1 MHQGNETIMIIRMSK
16 IEIAGPKGLLQD
28 VLSMLQESGIFHI
41 EPTTLGF
48 VEKVE
53 ERYIRPFLP
62 DERSLS
68 ERLFLED
75 LKSRLGELFSYL
87 PQVSVRK
94 SYIEPRSII
103 ATIAENVKR
112 HSTACRG
119 LSQKKE
125 ALQKETDE
133 ISRYKIFLDAIE
145 SILKGIEKATDI
157 DFIGLT
163 IKDAGAVE
171 DLKALLSRLLEDRFE
186 LLTATASDGSLV
198 GLIIAEKKLSEK
210 IRGLLSDE
218 HIPEFSFPPYLGSLA
233 FPEKIVFLK
242 ERIAGLN
249 SESKALD
256 KELEEFAARW
266 MPIYNRV
273 AEWLDERLSLLRATA
288 SVFETRMCFFV
299 YGWIPSGDVNK
310 IRRQLMESFAGK
322 VVIEEKEI
330 REEDI
335 ERVPVAIKN
344 PAYFQPFELLVRL
357 LPLPRYA
364 SYDPTPFIGIF
375 FPLFFG
381 MILGDAG
388 YGLIL
393 MLTAFF
399 MIKKFGGRRSIQ
411 DAARIL
417 LISSIYAIFFGIL
430 YGEFFG
436 ELPKIL
442 FGIEPICIERR
453 TAVMPVLYFAVTV
466 GVVHIM
472 LGLFLGML
480 AAFRKKTKREA
491 LYRLLNIIVI
501 LCIMALI
508 AVFFDIF
515 PDLFVKPV
523 VIAILVL
530 TPLLFFTGGL
540 LAPFELLKNI
550 GNIISYARIMAL
562 GLTSVLLAFVA
573 NSFTGMAG
581 NIVVGV
587 VVAGLLHLINI
598 ILGVFSPTIHALRLH
613 YVEFFS
619 KFMEPGGRRF
629 EPLKK

>member
-1 MHQGNETIMIIRMSK
+1 MSK
-16 IEIAGPKGLLQD
+16 VEIAGPKGLLQD
-28 VLSMLQESGIFHI
+28 VLSMLQESGIFQI

-53 ERYIRPFLP
+53 EGYIRPFLP

-75 LKSRLGELFSYL
+75 LKNRIGELFSYL

-103 ATIAENVKR
+103 DSIAENVKR
-112 HSTACRG
+112 HLETCKR
-119 LSQKKE
+119 LSQKKD
-125 ALQKETDE
+125 ALQKESNE
-133 ISRYKIFLDAIE
+133 INRYKIFLDAIE
-145 SILKGIEKATDI
+145 SILKGIEKAPDI

-163 IKDAGAVE
+163 IRDAGAVE
-171 DLKALLSRLLEDRFE
+171 DLKLLLSRLLEDRFE
-186 LLTATASDGSLV
+186 LMTATASDGSLI
-198 GLIIAEKKLSEK
+198 GLIVAEKGLSER
-210 IRGLLSDE
+210 IRRLLSDE
-218 HIPEFSFPPYLGSLA
+218 RIPEFTFPPYLGSLT

-242 ERIAGLN
+242 EKIEGLN
-249 SESKALD
+249 SEIKVINN
-256 KELEEFAARW
+256 ELERFAVRW
-266 MPIYNRV
+266 MPIYKRV
-273 AEWLDERLSLLRATA
+273 VEWIDERLSLLRATA
-288 SVFETRMCFFV
+288 SVFETRMCFFI
-299 YGWIPSGDVNK
+299 YGWMPSGDVTK
-310 IRRQLMESFAGK
+310 IRRQLMDAFEGK
-322 VVIEEKEI
+322 VVIEEKEM
-330 REEDI
+330 REEDL
-335 ERVPVAIKN
+335 ERVPIFIKN
-344 PAYFQPFELLVRL
+344 PAYFRPFELFVRL

-388 YGLIL
+388 YGIIL
-393 MLTAFF
+393 AMFALFLAKRF
-399 MIKKFGGRRSIQ
+399 KKRKNIQ
-411 DAARIL
+411 DASRIL
-417 LISSIYAIFFGIL
+417 LISSIYTIFFGIL

-453 TAVMPVLYFAVTV
+453 TSVMPVLYFAVTV
-466 GVVHIM
+466 GVVHII
-472 LGLFLGML
+472 LGMFLGVIT
-480 AAFRKKTKREA
+480 AFKKKTKREA
-491 LYRLLNIIVI
+491 MYRLLNIIVI

-508 AVFFDIF
+508 AVLFDIF
-515 PDLFVKPV
+515 PDLLTKPV
-523 VIAILVL
+523 IIAILIL

-550 GNIISYARIMAL
+550 GNIISYARIMAI

-587 VVAGLLHLINI
+587 VVAGLLHIINI

-619 KFMEPGGRRF
+619 KFIEPGGRRF

>member
-1 MHQGNETIMIIRMSK
+1 MIVRMSK
-16 IEIAGPKGLLQD
+16 VEIAGPKGLLQD
-28 VLSMLQESGIFHI
+28 VLSMLQESGIFQI
-41 EPTTLGF
+41 EPTTRGF
-48 VEKVE
+48 VENVE

-75 LKSRLGELFSYL
+75 LKNKIGELFSYL
-87 PQVSVRK
+87 PRVSVRT

-103 ATIAENVKR
+103 DSIAENLKR
-112 HSTACRG
+112 HLTTFRE

-125 ALQKETDE
+125 ALQKESDE

-145 SILKGIEKATDI
+145 SLLKGIEKAPDI

-186 LLTATASDGSLV
+186 LLTATAPDGSLI
-198 GLIIAEKKLSEK
+198 GLIIAEKGLSEK

-218 HIPEFSFPPYLGSLA
+218 RIPEFTFPPYLGSLTL
-233 FPEKIVFLK
+233 PEKIVFLK
-242 ERIAGLN
+242 EKGEGLN
-249 SESKALD
+249 SEIKALNN
-256 KELEEFAARW
+256 ELEKFAIRW
-266 MPIYNRV
+266 MPIYERV
-273 AEWLDERLSLLRATA
+273 IEWVDERISILKATA
-288 SVFETRMCFFV
+288 FVFETRMCFFIC
-299 YGWIPSGDVNK
+299 GWMPSEDVGK
-310 IRRQLMESFAGK
+310 IRRQLIDAFEGK

-344 PAYFQPFELLVRL
+344 PAYFQPFELFVRL

-388 YGLIL
+388 YGIIL
-393 MLTAFF
+393 AVLALVLAKRF
-399 MIKKFGGRRSIQ
+399 KKRRNIQ
-411 DAARIL
+411 DASRIL
-417 LISSIYAIFFGIL
+417 LISSIYTIFFGIL

-436 ELPKIL
+436 ELPKML

-466 GVVHIM
+466 GVVHII
-472 LGLFLGML
+472 LGMSL
-480 AAFRKKTKREA
+480 GVITALKKKTKREA

-501 LCIMALI
+501 LCVMVLI
-508 AVFFDIF
+508 AVLFEIF
-515 PDLFVKPV
+515 PDLLTRPV
-523 VIAILVL
+523 VIAILIL

-540 LAPFELLKNI
+540 LAPFEILKSI
-550 GNIISYARIMAL
+550 GNIISYARIMAI
-562 GLTSVLLAFVA
+562 GLASVLLAFVA
-573 NSFTGMAG
+573 NRFAGLTGDIIIG
-581 NIVVGV
+581 IVA
-587 VVAGLLHLINI
+587 AGLLHLINI
-598 ILGVFSPTIHALRLH
+598 ILGVFSPTIHSLRLH
-613 YVEFFS
+613 YVEFLS

>member
-1 MHQGNETIMIIRMSK
+1 MIVRMSK
-16 IEIAGPKGLLQD
+16 VEIAGPKGLLQD
-28 VLSMLQESGIFHI
+28 VLSMLQESGIFQI

-75 LKSRLGELFSYL
+75 IKAKIGELFSYL

-103 ATIAENVKR
+103 DTVAENLKR
-112 HSTACRG
+112 HLTSCKE
-119 LSQKKE
+119 LSQKKD
-125 ALQKETDE
+125 ALQKESDE
-133 ISRYKIFLDAIE
+133 INRYKIFLDAIE
-145 SILKGIEKATDI
+145 SILRGIEKAPDI

-171 DLKALLSRLLEDRFE
+171 DLKTLLSRLLKDRFE
-186 LLTATASDGSLV
+186 LLTAMASDGSLV
-198 GLIIAEKKLSEK
+198 GLVIAEKRLSEK
-210 IRGLLSDE
+210 IRGMLSDE
-218 HIPEFSFPPYLGSLA
+218 RIPEFTFPPYLSSLS
-233 FPEKIVFLK
+233 FPEKIAFLK
-242 ERIAGLN
+242 ERIWGLN
-249 SESKALD
+249 SKIKVLNEGLGR
-256 KELEEFAARW
+256 FAARW
-266 MPIYNRV
+266 MPIYKRV
-273 AEWLDERLSLLRATA
+273 MEWIDERRSLLSATA
-288 SVFETRMCFFV
+288 SVFETRMCFLV
-299 YGWIPSGDVNK
+299 YGWMPSGDVSK
-310 IRRQLMESFAGK
+310 IRKQLIDAFEGK

-330 REEDI
+330 REEDM

-344 PAYFQPFELLVRL
+344 PEYFQPFELFVRL

-388 YGLIL
+388 YGIIL
-393 MLTAFF
+393 MILSLFLA
-399 MIKKFGGRRSIQ
+399 KKFKKRRNIQ
-411 DAARIL
+411 DAVRIL

-442 FGIEPICIERR
+442 FGVEPICIERR
-453 TAVMPVLYFAVTV
+453 TAIMPVLYFAVTV
-466 GVVHIM
+466 GVVHII
-472 LGLFLGML
+472 LGIFLG
-480 AAFRKKTKREA
+480 AITAFKKKTKREA
-491 LYRLLNIIVI
+491 LYKLLNIIVI
-501 LCIMALI
+501 LCLMVLI
-508 AVFFDIF
+508 ASLFDIF
-515 PDLFVKPV
+515 PGLFTKPV
-523 VIAILVL
+523 VIAILIL

-550 GNIISYARIMAL
+550 GNIISYARIMAI

-598 ILGVFSPTIHALRLH
+598 ILGVFSPTIHVLRLH

-619 KFMEPGGRRF
+619 KFIEPGGRRF

>member
-1 MHQGNETIMIIRMSK
+1 MIVRMSK
-16 IEIAGPKGLLQD
+16 VEIAGPKGLLQD
-28 VLSMLQESGIFHI
+28 VLSMLQESGIFQI

-53 ERYIRPFLP
+53 EGYIRPFLP

-75 LKSRLGELFSYL
+75 LKNRIGELFSYL

-103 ATIAENVKR
+103 DSIAENVKR
-112 HSTACRG
+112 HLETCRG

-125 ALQKETDE
+125 ALQKESDE
-133 ISRYKIFLDAIE
+133 IIRYKIFLDAIE
-145 SILKGIEKATDI
+145 SILKGIEKAPDI

-171 DLKALLSRLLEDRFE
+171 DLKLLLSRLLEDRFE
-186 LLTATASDGSLV
+186 LMTATASDGSLI
-198 GLIIAEKKLSEK
+198 GLIISEKGLSEK
-210 IRGLLSDE
+210 IRGMLSDE
-218 HIPEFSFPPYLGSLA
+218 RIPEFTFPPYLGSLT

-242 ERIAGLN
+242 EKIEGLN
-249 SESKALD
+249 SEINALNN
-256 KELEEFAARW
+256 ELERFAIRW
-266 MPIYNRV
+266 MPIYKRV
-273 AEWLDERLSLLRATA
+273 VEWIDERLSLLRATA
-288 SVFETRMCFFV
+288 SVFETRMCFFI
-299 YGWIPSGDVNK
+299 YGWMPSGDVTK
-310 IRRQLMESFAGK
+310 IRRQLMDAFKGK
-322 VVIEEKEI
+322 VVIEEKEM
-330 REEDI
+330 REDDL
-335 ERVPVAIKN
+335 ERVPIFIKN
-344 PAYFQPFELLVRL
+344 PAYFRPFELFVRL

-364 SYDPTPFIGIF
+364 SYDPTPFIGVF
-375 FPLFFG
+375 FPLLFG

-388 YGLIL
+388 YGLVL
-393 MLTAFF
+393 MFTAFF
-399 MIKKFGGRRSIQ
+399 MIKKFRGRRNIQ
-411 DAARIL
+411 DASRIL
-417 LISSIYAIFFGIL
+417 LISSIYTIFFGIL

-453 TAVMPVLYFAVTV
+453 TSVMPVLYFAVTV
-466 GVVHIM
+466 GVVHII
-472 LGLFLGML
+472 LGMFLGVIT
-480 AAFRKKTKREA
+480 AFKKKTKREA
-491 LYRLLNIIVI
+491 MYRLLNIIVI

-508 AVFFDIF
+508 AVLFDIF
-515 PDLFVKPV
+515 PDLLTKPV
-523 VIAILVL
+523 IIAILIL

-550 GNIISYARIMAL
+550 GNIISYARIMAI

-587 VVAGLLHLINI
+587 VVAGLLHIINI

-619 KFMEPGGRRF
+619 KFIEPGGRRF
-629 EPLKK
+629 EPLRK

>member
-1 MHQGNETIMIIRMSK
+1 
-16 IEIAGPKGLLQD
+16 
-28 VLSMLQESGIFHI
+28 
-41 EPTTLGF
+41 
-48 VEKVE
+48 
-53 ERYIRPFLP
+53 
-62 DERSLS
+62 
-68 ERLFLED
+68 
-75 LKSRLGELFSYL
+75 
-87 PQVSVRK
+87 
-94 SYIEPRSII
+94 
-103 ATIAENVKR
+103 
-112 HSTACRG
+112 
-119 LSQKKE
+119 
-125 ALQKETDE
+125 LQKESDE

-145 SILKGIEKATDI
+145 SILKGIEKAPDI
-157 DFIGLT
+157 DFIGLA
-163 IKDAGAVE
+163 IKDTGDVE

-186 LLTATASDGSLV
+186 LRTATASNGSLI
-198 GLIIAEKKLSEK
+198 GLIIAEKGVSDN

-218 HIPEFSFPPYLGSLA
+218 RIPEFTFPPYLGSLS
-233 FPEKIVFLK
+233 FPEKIAFLK
-242 ERIAGLN
+242 ERIAGLD
-249 SESKALD
+249 SEINALN
-256 KELEEFAARW
+256 KELERFAARW
-266 MPIYNRV
+266 MPIYKRV
-273 AEWLDERLSLLRATA
+273 VEWIDERLSLLMATA

-299 YGWIPSGDVNK
+299 YGWMPSENVSK
-310 IRRQLMESFAGK
+310 VRKQLTDAFEGK
-322 VVIEEKEI
+322 VVIEEKDI

-335 ERVPVAIKN
+335 ERVPIAIKN
-344 PAYFQPFELLVRL
+344 PAYFQPFELFVRL

-388 YGLIL
+388 YGIL
-393 MLTAFF
+393 LAILALFLAKRF
-399 MIKKFGGRRSIQ
+399 KKRKNIQ
-411 DAARIL
+411 DASRIL
-417 LISSIYAIFFGIL
+417 LISSIYTIFFGIL

-466 GVVHIM
+466 GVVHII
-472 LGLFLGML
+472 LGLFLGVIT
-480 AAFRKKTKREA
+480 AFKKKTKREA

-508 AVFFDIF
+508 AVLFDIF
-515 PDLFVKPV
+515 PDLLTKPV
-523 VIAILVL
+523 IIAILIL

-550 GNIISYARIMAL
+550 GNIISYARIMAI

-598 ILGVFSPTIHALRLH
+598 ILGGLFPHDSCIEASLCGIFQQVHGI
-613 YVEFFS
+613 
-619 KFMEPGGRRF
+619 RRQ
-629 EPLKK
+629 EI

>member
-1 MHQGNETIMIIRMSK
+1 MIVRMSK
-16 IEIAGPKGLLQD
+16 VEIAGPKGLLQD
-28 VLSMLQESGIFHI
+28 VLSMLQESGIFQI

-53 ERYIRPFLP
+53 EGYIRPFLP

-75 LKSRLGELFSYL
+75 LKNRIGELFSYL

-103 ATIAENVKR
+103 DSIAENVKR
-112 HSTACRG
+112 HLETCKR
-119 LSQKKE
+119 LSQKKD
-125 ALQKETDE
+125 ALQKEANE
-133 ISRYKIFLDAIE
+133 INRYKIFLDAIE
-145 SILKGIEKATDI
+145 SILKGIEKAPDI

-163 IKDAGAVE
+163 IRDAGAVE
-171 DLKALLSRLLEDRFE
+171 DLKLLLSRLLEDRFE
-186 LLTATASDGSLV
+186 LLTATASDGSLI
-198 GLIIAEKKLSEK
+198 GLIISEKGLSEK
-210 IRGLLSDE
+210 IRGMLSDE
-218 HIPEFSFPPYLGSLA
+218 RIPEFTFPPYLGSLT

-242 ERIAGLN
+242 EKIEGLN
-249 SESKALD
+249 SEINALNN
-256 KELEEFAARW
+256 ELERFAIRW
-266 MPIYNRV
+266 MPIYKRV
-273 AEWLDERLSLLRATA
+273 VEWIDERLSLLRATA
-288 SVFETRMCFFV
+288 SVFETRMCFFI
-299 YGWIPSGDVNK
+299 YGWMPSGDVTK
-310 IRRQLMESFAGK
+310 IRRQLMDAFEGK
-322 VVIEEKEI
+322 VVIEEKEM
-330 REEDI
+330 REDDL
-335 ERVPVAIKN
+335 ERVPIFIKN
-344 PAYFQPFELLVRL
+344 PAYFRPFELFVRL

-364 SYDPTPFIGIF
+364 SYDPTPFIGVF

-388 YGLIL
+388 YGIIL
-393 MLTAFF
+393 AMFALFLAKRF
-399 MIKKFGGRRSIQ
+399 KKRKNIQ
-411 DAARIL
+411 DASRIL
-417 LISSIYAIFFGIL
+417 LISSIYTIFFGIL

-453 TAVMPVLYFAVTV
+453 TSVMPVLYFAVTV
-466 GVVHIM
+466 GVVHII
-472 LGLFLGML
+472 LGMFLGVIT
-480 AAFRKKTKREA
+480 AFKKKTKREA
-491 LYRLLNIIVI
+491 MYRLLNIIVI

-508 AVFFDIF
+508 AVLFDIF
-515 PDLFVKPV
+515 PDLLTKPV
-523 VIAILVL
+523 IIAILIL

-550 GNIISYARIMAL
+550 GNIISYARIMAI

-587 VVAGLLHLINI
+587 VVAGLLHIINI

-619 KFMEPGGRRF
+619 KFIEPGGRRF

>member
-1 MHQGNETIMIIRMSK
+1 MIIKMSK

-28 VLSMLQESGIFHI
+28 VLSMLQESGIFQI

-53 ERYIRPFLP
+53 EKYIRPFLP

-75 LKSRLGELFSYL
+75 LKAKICEVFSYL

-103 ATIAENVKR
+103 DIITENVKR
-112 HSTACRG
+112 HLLTCRG
-119 LSQKKE
+119 LSQRKK
-125 ALQKETDE
+125 ALQKESDE
-133 ISRYKIFLDAIE
+133 ITSYKIFLDAIE
-145 SILKGIEKATDI
+145 SILKGIEKAADI

-163 IKDAGAVE
+163 IKDVGTIE
-171 DLKALLSRLLEDRFE
+171 DLKTLLSRLLEDRFE
-186 LLTATASDGSLV
+186 LMTAMASDGSLV
-198 GLIIAEKKLSEK
+198 GLIIAEKGLSGK

-218 HIPEFSFPPYLGSLA
+218 HIPEFTFPSYLGELS
-233 FPEKIVFLK
+233 FPEKIIFLR
-242 ERIAGLN
+242 ERKAGLD
-249 SESKALD
+249 SEIKALN
-256 KELEEFAARW
+256 KELERFAVRW
-266 MPIYNRV
+266 MPIYKRV
-273 AEWLDERLSLLRATA
+273 EEWIDERLSVLSATT
-288 SVFETRMCFFV
+288 SVFETRMCFFM
-299 YGWIPSGDVNK
+299 YGWMPSVDVNK
-310 IRRQLMESFAGK
+310 IRSQLTDSFKGK

-330 REEDI
+330 READI
-335 ERVPVAIKN
+335 ERVPVVIKN
-344 PAYFQPFELLVRL
+344 PAYFQPFEMFVRL

-388 YGLIL
+388 YGIIL
-393 MLTAFF
+393 ALFALFLAKRF
-399 MIKKFGGRRSIQ
+399 KKKKNIQ
-411 DAARIL
+411 DASKIL

-436 ELPKIL
+436 DLPHIL
-442 FGIEPICIERR
+442 FGIKPICIERR
-453 TAVMPVLYFAVTV
+453 TAVIPVLYFAVTM

-480 AAFRKKTKREA
+480 AAFKKKTKREA
-491 LYRLLNIIVI
+491 LYRLLNIFVI

-508 AVFFDIF
+508 AVFFGIF
-515 PDLFVKPV
+515 PDLFAKPV
-523 VIAILVL
+523 VIAVLIL
-530 TPLLFFTGGL
+530 TPLLFFAGGL
-540 LAPFELLKNI
+540 LAPFDLLKSI
-550 GNIISYARIMAL
+550 GNIISYARIMAI

-573 NSFTGMAG
+573 NRFTGMAG

-587 VVAGLLHLINI
+587 VVAGLLHLMNI

-613 YVEFFS
+613 YVEFLS
-619 KFMEPGGRRF
+619 KFMESGGRRF

>member
-1 MHQGNETIMIIRMSK
+1 MIVRMSK

-28 VLSMLQESGIFHI
+28 VLSMLQESGIFQI

-62 DERSLS
+62 DDHSLS

-75 LKSRLGELFSYL
+75 LRAKIGELFSYL
-87 PQVSVRK
+87 PWVSVRK

-103 ATIAENVKR
+103 DTIAENLKM
-112 HSTACRG
+112 HSTTCRG

-125 ALQKETDE
+125 ALQKESDE

-145 SILKGIEKATDI
+145 SILEGIEKAPDI

-163 IKDAGAVE
+163 IRDVGAVE

-186 LLTATASDGSLV
+186 LLTATASDGSLI
-198 GLIIAEKKLSEK
+198 GLIITEKGLSEK
-210 IRGLLSDE
+210 IRRLLSDE
-218 HIPEFSFPPYLGSLA
+218 RIPEFTFPSYLGSLS
-233 FPEKIVFLK
+233 FPEKIAFLK
-242 ERIAGLN
+242 ERIAGLD
-249 SESKALD
+249 SEIRSLN
-256 KELEEFAARW
+256 KELERFAARW
-266 MPIYNRV
+266 MPIYERV
-273 AEWLDERLSLLRATA
+273 AKWIDERLSLLRTTA
-288 SVFETRMCFFV
+288 FVFETRMCFFV
-299 YGWIPSGDVNK
+299 YGWMPSGNVSK
-310 IRRQLMESFAGK
+310 IRGQLMDVFEGK

-330 REEDI
+330 REEDL
-335 ERVPVAIKN
+335 ERVPIFIKN
-344 PAYFQPFELLVRL
+344 PAYFRPFELFVRL

-388 YGLIL
+388 YGIIL
-393 MLTAFF
+393 AMFALFLAKRF
-399 MIKKFGGRRSIQ
+399 KKRKNIQ
-411 DAARIL
+411 DASRIL
-417 LISSIYAIFFGIL
+417 LISSIYTIFFGIL

-436 ELPKIL
+436 ELPKIF

-453 TAVMPVLYFAVTV
+453 TAVMPVLFFAVTV
-466 GVVHIM
+466 GVVHII
-472 LGLFLGML
+472 LGLFLGVIT
-480 AAFRKKTKREA
+480 AFKKKTKREA

-508 AVFFDIF
+508 AVLFDIF
-515 PDLFVKPV
+515 PDLLTKPV
-523 VIAILVL
+523 VIAILIL

-550 GNIISYARIMAL
+550 GNIISYARIMAI

-573 NSFTGMAG
+573 NSFTGMTG
-581 NIVVGV
+581 NVVVGV

>member
-1 MHQGNETIMIIRMSK
+1 MIVRMSK
-16 IEIAGPKGLLQD
+16 VEIAGPKGMLQD
-28 VLSMLQESGIFHI
+28 VLSLLQETGIFQI

-53 ERYIRPFLP
+53 ERYIKPFLP
-62 DERSLS
+62 DEQTLS
-68 ERLFLED
+68 ERLFFEGL
-75 LKSRLGELFSYL
+75 RQRIYELFSCL
-87 PQVSVRK
+87 PHVSVRK

-103 ATIAENVKR
+103 DSIDETINR
-112 HSTACRG
+112 HLTFCKG
-119 LSQKKE
+119 LSQRKDALCKE
-125 ALQKETDE
+125 ADE
-133 ISRYKIFLDAIE
+133 INRYKIFLDAIE
-145 SILKGIEKATDI
+145 SILQDIEKTTDI
-157 DFIGLT
+157 DFIGLN
-163 IKDAGAVE
+163 IKDSGAVG
-171 DLKALLSRLLEDRFE
+171 DLRLLLSRLLEDRFE
-186 LLTATASDGSLV
+186 LLTATASDGSIV
-198 GLIIAEKKLSEK
+198 GLIVAEKGLIEK

-218 HIPEFSFPPYLGSLA
+218 RIPEFTFPIYLGGLT

-242 ERIAGLN
+242 EKIQKIDSEIRALN
-249 SESKALD
+249 NQ
-256 KELEEFAARW
+256 LEGFAVRW
-266 MPIYNRV
+266 MPIYKRV
-273 AEWLDERLSLLRATA
+273 VEWIDERLSLLKATA
-288 SVFETRMCFFV
+288 SVFETRMCFFI
-299 YGWIPSGDVNK
+299 YGWMPSEDVNR
-310 IRRQLMESFAGK
+310 IRRLLLDAFGGK
-322 VVIEEKEI
+322 VIIQEKEI
-330 REEDI
+330 KDEDI
-335 ERVPVAIKN
+335 ERIPVAIKN
-344 PAYFQPFELLVRL
+344 PAYFQPFELFVRL
-357 LPLPRYA
+357 LPLPRYT

-388 YGLIL
+388 YGLVL
-393 MLTAFF
+393 MSTALF
-399 MIKKFGGRRSIQ
+399 MIRKFRGRRIIQ

-417 LISSIYAIFFGIL
+417 IVSSIYTIFFGIL

-453 TAVMPVLYFAVTV
+453 KAIIPVLYFAVTL
-466 GVVHIM
+466 GLVHII
-472 LGLFLGML
+472 LGLFLGVI
-480 AAFRKKTKREA
+480 AAFKKKTKREA
-491 LYRLLNIIVI
+491 LYRFLNILII

-515 PDLFVKPV
+515 PDLLTRPII
-523 VIAILVL
+523 IAILL
-530 TPLLFFTGGL
+530 FTPLLFFTGGL

-550 GNIISYARIMAL
+550 GNIISYARIMAI

-573 NSFTGMAG
+573 NIFTGIAG

-629 EPLKK
+629 EPLKKVGQ

>member
-1 MHQGNETIMIIRMSK
+1 MSK
-16 IEIAGPKGLLQD
+16 VEIAGPKGLLQD
-28 VLSMLQESGIFHI
+28 VLSMLQESGIFQI

-53 ERYIRPFLP
+53 EGYIRPFLP

-75 LKSRLGELFSYL
+75 LKNRIGELFSYL

-103 ATIAENVKR
+103 DSIAENVKR
-112 HSTACRG
+112 HLETCKR
-119 LSQKKE
+119 LSQKKD
-125 ALQKETDE
+125 ALQKEANE
-133 ISRYKIFLDAIE
+133 INRYKIFLDAIE
-145 SILKGIEKATDI
+145 SILKGIEKAPDI

-163 IKDAGAVE
+163 IRDAGAVE
-171 DLKALLSRLLEDRFE
+171 DLKLLLSRLLEDRFE
-186 LLTATASDGSLV
+186 LLTATASDGSLI
-198 GLIIAEKKLSEK
+198 GLIISEKGLSEK
-210 IRGLLSDE
+210 IRGMLSDE
-218 HIPEFSFPPYLGSLA
+218 RIPEFTFPPYLGSLT

-242 ERIAGLN
+242 EKIEGLN
-249 SESKALD
+249 SEINALNN
-256 KELEEFAARW
+256 ELERFAIRW
-266 MPIYNRV
+266 MPIYKRV
-273 AEWLDERLSLLRATA
+273 VEWIDERLSLLRATA
-288 SVFETRMCFFV
+288 SVFETRMCFFI
-299 YGWIPSGDVNK
+299 YGWMPSGDVTK
-310 IRRQLMESFAGK
+310 IRRQLMDAFEGK
-322 VVIEEKEI
+322 VVIEEKEM
-330 REEDI
+330 REDDL
-335 ERVPVAIKN
+335 ERVPIFIKN
-344 PAYFQPFELLVRL
+344 PAYFRPFELFVRL

-364 SYDPTPFIGIF
+364 SYDPTPFIGVF

-388 YGLIL
+388 YGIIL
-393 MLTAFF
+393 AMFALFLAKRF
-399 MIKKFGGRRSIQ
+399 KKRKNIQ
-411 DAARIL
+411 DASRIL
-417 LISSIYAIFFGIL
+417 LISSIYTIFFGIL

-453 TAVMPVLYFAVTV
+453 TSVMPVLYFAVTV
-466 GVVHIM
+466 GVVHII
-472 LGLFLGML
+472 LGMFLGVIT
-480 AAFRKKTKREA
+480 AFKKKTKREA
-491 LYRLLNIIVI
+491 MYRLLNIIVI

-508 AVFFDIF
+508 AVLFDIF
-515 PDLFVKPV
+515 PDLLTKPV
-523 VIAILVL
+523 IIAILIL

-550 GNIISYARIMAL
+550 GNIISYARIMAI

-587 VVAGLLHLINI
+587 VVAGLLHIINI

-619 KFMEPGGRRF
+619 KFIEPGGRRF

>member
-1 MHQGNETIMIIRMSK
+1 MHHGNETIMIVRMSK
-16 IEIAGPKGLLQD
+16 VEIAGPKGLLQD
-28 VLSMLQESGIFHI
+28 VLSMLQESGIFQI
-41 EPTTLGF
+41 EPTSLGF

-62 DERSLS
+62 DDRSLS

-75 LKSRLGELFSYL
+75 LKVKIGELFSYL
-87 PQVSVRK
+87 PHVSVRK

-103 ATIAENVKR
+103 DTVAENLKR
-112 HSTACRG
+112 HLSACRG
-119 LSQKKE
+119 LSQRKE
-125 ALQKETDE
+125 TLQKEADE
-133 ISRYKIFLDAIE
+133 IGRYKIFLDAVE
-145 SILKGIEKATDI
+145 SILKGIEKAPDI

-163 IKDAGAVE
+163 IKDASAVE
-171 DLKALLSRLLEDRFE
+171 DLKTLLSRLLEGRFE
-186 LLTATASDGSLV
+186 LMTATASDGSLA
-198 GLIIAEKKLSEK
+198 GLIITEKGLSEK
-210 IRGLLSDE
+210 IRRLLSDE
-218 HIPEFSFPPYLGSLA
+218 RIPEFTFPSYLGSLS
-233 FPEKIVFLK
+233 FPEKVVFLK

-249 SESKALD
+249 SEIKALNE
-256 KELEEFAARW
+256 ELERFAARW
-266 MPIYNRV
+266 VPIYKRV
-273 AEWLDERLSLLRATA
+273 VEWLDERLSLLRATA
-288 SVFETRMCFFV
+288 SVFETRMCFFI
-299 YGWIPSGDVNK
+299 YGWMPSENAGN
-310 IRRQLMESFAGK
+310 IRRQLIDAFEGK

-344 PAYFQPFELLVRL
+344 PPYFQPFELFVRL
-357 LPLPRYA
+357 LPLPRYT

-399 MIKKFGGRRSIQ
+399 MIKKFRGRKTIQ

-417 LISSIYAIFFGIL
+417 IISSIYTIFFGIL

-436 ELPKIL
+436 ELPKTI

-472 LGLFLGML
+472 AGLFLG
-480 AAFRKKTKREA
+480 AITAFKKKTKREA

-508 AVFFDIF
+508 AVLFDIF
-515 PDLFVKPV
+515 PDLLTRPV
-523 VIAILVL
+523 VIAILIL

-550 GNIISYARIMAL
+550 GNIISYARIMAI
-562 GLTSVLLAFVA
+562 GLASVLLAFVA
-573 NSFTGMAG
+573 NSLTGMAG
-581 NIVVGV
+581 NVVVGV

-598 ILGVFSPTIHALRLH
+598 ILGVFSPTVHALRLH

-619 KFMEPGGRRF
+619 KFIEPGGRKF

>member
-1 MHQGNETIMIIRMSK
+1 MIVRMSK
-16 IEIAGPKGLLQD
+16 VEIAGPKGMLQG
-28 VLSMLQESGIFHI
+28 VLSMLQESGIFQI

-48 VEKVE
+48 VKKVE

-75 LKSRLGELFSYL
+75 LKAKIGELFSYL
-87 PQVSVRK
+87 PHVSVRK

-103 ATIAENVKR
+103 DTVAENLKR
-112 HSTACRG
+112 HLTTCRG

-125 ALQKETDE
+125 ALRKESDE
-133 ISRYKIFLDAIE
+133 ISRHKIFLDAIE
-145 SILKGIEKATDI
+145 SILKDIEKATDI

-163 IKDAGAVE
+163 IRDISAVE
-171 DLKALLSRLLEDRFE
+171 DLKTLLSRLLEDRFE
-186 LLTATASDGSLV
+186 LLTATASDGSLI
-198 GLIIAEKKLSEK
+198 GLIIAEKGLLEK
-210 IRGLLSDE
+210 IRRLLSDE
-218 HIPEFSFPPYLGSLA
+218 RIPEFTFPPYLSSLS
-233 FPEKIVFLK
+233 FLEKFAFLK

-249 SESKALD
+249 SEIKALD
-256 KELEEFAARW
+256 KELERFAARW
-266 MPIYNRV
+266 MPIYKRV
-273 AEWLDERLSLLRATA
+273 VEWLDERLSLLRTTA

-299 YGWIPSGDVNK
+299 CGWMPSGNVSN
-310 IRRQLMESFAGK
+310 IRRQLIDAFEGK
-322 VVIEEKEI
+322 VVIEEKDI

-335 ERVPVAIKN
+335 ERVPVFIKN
-344 PAYFQPFELLVRL
+344 PAYFQPFELFVRL
-357 LPLPRYA
+357 LPLPKYA
-364 SYDPTPFIGIF
+364 SYDPTPFIGVF

-388 YGLIL
+388 YGIIL
-393 MLTAFF
+393 AMLALFLAKRF
-399 MIKKFGGRRSIQ
+399 RKRKNIQ
-411 DAARIL
+411 DASRIL

-453 TAVMPVLYFAVTV
+453 TAVIPVLYFAVTV
-466 GVVHIM
+466 GVVHII
-472 LGLFLGML
+472 LGLFLGVI
-480 AAFRKKTKREA
+480 AAFKKKTKREA

-515 PDLFVKPV
+515 PDLFAKPV
-523 VIAILVL
+523 VIAILIL

-550 GNIISYARIMAL
+550 GNIISYARIMAI

-573 NSFTGMAG
+573 NSFTGIAG

-619 KFMEPGGRRF
+619 KFIEPGGRRF